1 MKIELYPMIDTK
13 ISESAKELC
22 ISPTELVNSI
32 LDKVKIIIDKK
43 NFNSRK
49 YEINEM
55 SEISEADWIRLNNS
69 LLEGINNDSRKS
81 KKAKKNKTTAK
92 K

>member
-1 MKIELYPMIDTK
+1 MRVEIYPMIDTK
-13 ISESAKELC
+13 ISNSAKELC

-49 YEINEM
+49 YEINQTSEM
-55 SEISEADWIRLNNS
+55 SEADWIRFNES

-81 KKAKKNKTTAK
+81 KKAKKK
-92 K
+92 